1 MSVTPVGD
9 LDALRRQI
17 AATQARFA
25 AIGARLASAAETI
38 TTTGTLPPD
47 GLLREVQDAA
57 HEFSAVRGAVL
68 DAAAALEVLL
78 PPVPPREVF
87 SLRDLGPLMDAVERA
102 AREAARRR
110 RLDAARAAAF
120 AVLNRV
126 PAIAHSEDSVF
137 APLASCQSKART
149 LRAAIALAEPADVE
163 EEARA
168 WLRAVAPFAAL
179 LELLSGPAAD
189 DTRWSELEEL
199 VGAVFGRRLATA
211 AVRGKLVIR

>member
-25 AIGARLASAAETI
+25 AIGARMASAADTI
-38 TTTGTLPPD
+38 VTTGTLPPD
-47 GLLREVQDAA
+47 ALLREVQDAA

-102 AREAARRR
+102 AEEAGRRR

-126 PAIAHSEDSVF
+126 PAIAHRDDSGF
-137 APLASCQSKART
+137 APLTACQSKART
-149 LRAAIALAEPADVE
+149 LRAAIAVAEPGDVE
-163 EEARA
+163 AEARS
-168 WLRAVAPFAAL
+168 WIRAVAPFAAL

-199 VGAVFGRRLATA
+199 VAAVFGRRLATA
-211 AVRGKLVIR
+211 AVRGKLLIR